1 MLKKLPKPAIIAHRG
16 ACAYAPENTL
26 SAFELAVQ
34 QQADAIELD
43 VQLSADDH
51 IIVIHDKTVNRTTD
65 GEGLISNLPLKTLKE
80 LDAGSA
86 YDDAFRGEKIPTLA
100 EVFETVG
107 KKIFINV
114 ELKSLLTSKKLTEKV
129 AKCVRDHNM
138 ASRVLFSSFNPIALI
153 QIAKLLPQTPRG
165 LLVYSGPLGVLA
177 RTRFGELVPHQSL
190 HINLQGAKQDLVDR
204 AHRQGRSVLVYTVNH
219 PADIQRLVKLGIDGF
234 FTNDPHLARTTVAKI
249 AAK

>member
-86 YDDAFRGEKIPTLA
+86 YDDAF
-100 EVFETVG
+100 